1 MALKFFADH
10 CVPNSVME
18 VLREGGHDVLRVKD
32 KIPTDSPD
40 PVVIAKAQE
49 LDAILVS
56 LNGDFTNIVAYPPNR
71 YKGIVALQVRSS
83 RGFTGDD
90 VEIQRASR
98 RTRHNG

>member
-49 LDAILVS
+49 L
-56 LNGDFTNIVAYPPNR
+56 
-71 YKGIVALQVRSS
+71 
-83 RGFTGDD
+83 
-90 VEIQRASR
+90 R
-98 RTRHNG
+98 RTHRSAPPHRTTMLRR